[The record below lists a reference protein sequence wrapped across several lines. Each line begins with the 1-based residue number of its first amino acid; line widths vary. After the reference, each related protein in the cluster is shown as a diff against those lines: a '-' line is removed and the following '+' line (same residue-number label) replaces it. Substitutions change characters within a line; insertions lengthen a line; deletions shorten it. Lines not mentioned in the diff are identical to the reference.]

1 MAVREVTGYRCPR
14 TMIAILRISFRTDV
28 AFVSGTGLKDSR
40 LKERLNSLTGCLL
53 VLPNKKDCRIRFESF
68 SREGVEIRWVCCI
81 LLTRQLDEKEKE
93 FDDKLKKC
101 FNLADELGF
110 EEHISPWSGRRMCA
124 GIAMAERMFLLSLVS
139 ILHSFDWKL
148 PEGEKLDLSEKFG
161 IGLKK
166 RVPLMAI
173 LTPRLSNPTLYNFN
187 MKMDESG
194 EHRKLQLQE
203 LEEIRN
209 DAYENAM
216 IYKEKTKAFHDRMI
230 SGKEFNVGQKILL
243 YHSRLHLFPVFKIVN
258 EYSELLTTQLENQKI
273 SLLREVEEEAEREI
287 SEAIEKA
294 ASGNQKLQKKQAKL
308 DKCDQE
314 KSFFDE
320 INKSLLNNQ
329 DILKA
334 SIVEFEEREKRTLKL
349 KDDKIRELEEQL
361 GNLMVCLE
369 PVILWNSC
377 HNQMKS
383 RMAVSC
389 QCK

>member
-1 MAVREVTGYRCPR
+1 MVGSQGGNRLQVSTDYDCHSQG
-14 TMIAILRISFRTDV
+14 RISFRTDV
-28 AFVSGTGLKDSR
+28 AFVSGTGLNDSR
-40 LKERLNSLTGCLL
+40 LKNVSAALQCCLL
-53 VLPNKKDCRIRFESF
+53 VLPNKKDCRIRFERKWKS
-68 SREGVEIRWVCCI
+68 EGVEIRWVCCI

-110 EEHISPWSGRRMCA
+110 EEHISPC
-124 GIAMAERMFLLSLVS
+124 
-139 ILHSFDWKL
+139 H
-148 PEGEKLDLSEKFG
+148 EKLDLSEKFG

-194 EHRKLQLQE
+194 GHRKLQLQE

-243 YHSRLHLFPVFKIVN
+243 YHSRLRLFPVFKIVN
-258 EYSELLTTQLENQKI
+258 EYSELLTTQLEDQKI
-273 SLLREVEEEAEREI
+273 YFESLLREVEEEAEREI

-294 ASGNQKLQKKQAKL
+294 ASGNQKLQKMQAKL

-320 INKSLLNNQ
+320 INKSLLKNQ

-334 SIVEFEEREKRTLKL
+334 SIVEIEEREKRTLKL

>member
-40 LKERLNSLTGCLL
+40 LKNVSAALQCCLL
-53 VLPNKKDCRIRFESF
+53 VLPNKKDCRIRFE
-68 SREGVEIRWVCCI
+68 RCI

-101 FNLADELGF
+101 FNLADE
-110 EEHISPWSGRRMCA
+110 EHISPCHT
-124 GIAMAERMFLLSLVS
+124 GIAMAERMFLFSLVS

-243 YHSRLHLFPVFKIVN
+243 YHSRLRLFPVFKIVN
-258 EYSELLTTQLENQKI
+258 EYSELLTTQLEDQKI
-273 SLLREVEEEAEREI
+273 YFESLLREVEEEAEREI

-294 ASGNQKLQKKQAKL
+294 ASGNQKLQKMQAKL

-320 INKSLLNNQ
+320 INKSLLKNQ

-334 SIVEFEEREKRTLKL
+334 SIVEIEEREKRTLKL

-369 PVILWNSC
+369 LVILWNSC

>member
-40 LKERLNSLTGCLL
+40 LKNVSAALQCCLL
-53 VLPNKKDCRIRFESF
+53 VLPNKKDCRIRFE
-68 SREGVEIRWVCCI
+68 GI

-110 EEHISPWSGRRMCA
+110 EEHISPC
-124 GIAMAERMFLLSLVS
+124 
-139 ILHSFDWKL
+139 H
-148 PEGEKLDLSEKFG
+148 EKFG

-243 YHSRLHLFPVFKIVN
+243 YHSRLRLFPVFKIVN
-258 EYSELLTTQLENQKI
+258 EYSELLTTQLEDQKI
-273 SLLREVEEEAEREI
+273 LGIQSFESLLREVEEEAEREI

-294 ASGNQKLQKKQAKL
+294 ASGNQKLQKMQAKL

-320 INKSLLNNQ
+320 INKSLLKNQ

-334 SIVEFEEREKRTLKL
+334 SIVEIEEREKRTLKL

-361 GNLMVCLE
+361 GNLMVCPEL
-369 PVILWNSC
+369 VILWNSC

>member
-14 TMIAILRISFRTDV
+14 TMIAILRISFKTDV

-53 VLPNKKDCRIRFESF
+53 VLPNKKDCRIRFERNGRVKLLTLLKEVSGVVQSF
-68 SREGVEIRWVCCI
+68 SREGVEIRWVCCDQDFKSIGNVMMSMSLTRTQHNGI

-101 FNLADELGF
+101 FNLADE
-110 EEHISPWSGRRMCA
+110 EHISPW
-124 GIAMAERMFLLSLVS
+124 
-139 ILHSFDWKL
+139 
-148 PEGEKLDLSEKFG
+148 
-161 IGLKK
+161 
-166 RVPLMAI
+166 
-173 LTPRLSNPTLYNFN
+173 
-187 MKMDESG
+187 
-194 EHRKLQLQE
+194 KLQLQE

-230 SGKEFNVGQKILL
+230 SGKEFN
-243 YHSRLHLFPVFKIVN
+243 IVN
-258 EYSELLTTQLENQKI
+258 EYSELLTTQLEDQKI
-273 SLLREVEEEAEREI
+273 LGIQYFESLLREVEEEAEREI

-294 ASGNQKLQKKQAKL
+294 ASGNQKLQKMQAKL

-320 INKSLLNNQ
+320 INKSLLKNQ

-334 SIVEFEEREKRTLKL
+334 SIVEIEEREKRTLKL
-349 KDDKIRELEEQL
+349 KDDKIRELEEQVPRKFDGVPRA
-361 GNLMVCLE
+361 GNTVE
-369 PVILWNSC
+369 
-377 HNQMKS
+377 
-383 RMAVSC
+383 
-389 QCK
+389 